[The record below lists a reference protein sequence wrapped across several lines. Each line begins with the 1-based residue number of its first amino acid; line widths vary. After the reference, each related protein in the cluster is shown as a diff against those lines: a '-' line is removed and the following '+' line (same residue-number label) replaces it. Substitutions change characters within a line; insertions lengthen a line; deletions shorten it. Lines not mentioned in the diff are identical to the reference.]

1 MHTIR
6 NSRTAHRR
14 LLFWLAAF
22 TLGACSDQ
30 FSGLLFKSQYPHQ
43 HYAQHLRRAGLETT
57 VLYRL
62 WMEASLRSLD
72 EPTAISLPHQEEAF
86 IAGYRPGAIG
96 YLFSAQQGERLQVV
110 AEPKTKDSAQLFIDL
125 FEEREDTAATHK
137 HLVSADTGTTTLIWD
152 IRKSGNYILRVQPE
166 LLTDISFRIALTAG
180 PSLANPVASRKQHIG
195 SFFGDARDGGGRQH
209 EGIDIFAARH
219 TPVVAAADGV
229 VGRVGNNRLGGKVI
243 WLRPQNRSVNLYYAH
258 LDSQLVT
265 FGQVVNEGDTL
276 GLMGNTGNARTTP
289 PHLHFGVYGS
299 TGAVDPLPFVQSA
312 KTVPPNISADTERI
326 GDTMRTSRSMS
337 SLAAGVPFR
346 IEAAIKNGFR
356 VVLPDGRRLVI
367 PQQQMV
373 SLANPL
379 RTILL
384 RRKKIVYAEPDTL
397 SAHKMRLTEGEK
409 VRVAGEYG
417 EFLLIEGYGKRG
429 GWMLR

>member
-1 MHTIR
+1 
-6 NSRTAHRR
+6 
-14 LLFWLAAF
+14 
-22 TLGACSDQ
+22 
-30 FSGLLFKSQYPHQ
+30 
-43 HYAQHLRRAGLETT
+43 
-57 VLYRL
+57 
-62 WMEASLRSLD
+62 
-72 EPTAISLPHQEEAF
+72 
-86 IAGYRPGAIG
+86 
-96 YLFSAQQGERLQVV
+96 
-110 AEPKTKDSAQLFIDL
+110 
-125 FEEREDTAATHK
+125 
-137 HLVSADTGTTTLIWD
+137 
-152 IRKSGNYILRVQPE
+152 
-166 LLTDISFRIALTAG
+166 
-180 PSLANPVASRKQHIG
+180 
-195 SFFGDARDGGGRQH
+195 
-209 EGIDIFAARH
+209 
-219 TPVVAAADGV
+219 
-229 VGRVGNNRLGGKVI
+229 
-243 WLRPQNRSVNLYYAH
+243 LYYAH
-258 LDSQLVT
+258 LDSQFVT

-276 GLMGNTGNARTTP
+276 GLMGSTGNARTTP
-289 PHLHFGVYGS
+289 PHLPFGVYGS
-299 TGAVDPLPFVQSA
+299 TGAGDHLPFVESA
-312 KTVPPNISADTERI
+312 KTVPSHISAGAERI